1 MNFPH
6 SIVLR
11 SQVVFIKGPPGH
23 HLAAVLQGAWALTRG
38 GPFEPTEWE
47 ALQGSDWDVTEKSD
61 LALS

>member
-1 MNFPH
+1 M
-6 SIVLR
+6 
-11 SQVVFIKGPPGH
+11 VFIKGPPGH
-23 HLAAVLQGAWALTRG
+23 HLVAVLQGAWALTRG